1 MNLEEKIS
9 FFVELMTC
17 SQPITYWCFDK
28 DWTLLRTTNIN
39 QDTAYTRVVFGAEGQ
54 HASIQ
59 KYGEEGNEPLISY
72 NKIGAAWATIFEK
85 EGDAVRHYH
94 ILGPLYNSDID
105 VSVIEKEMDRHYVAN
120 RFRRRAV
127 NILAGLPVLSA
138 TRFWPYVQMLHYC
151 VWGEKVGF
159 DTFRFAREELP
170 DSKPKETNVIEERSG
185 IHAGVYATQQALFS
199 KIENGDL
206 NYTDALND
214 AISKASYGEGHFHT
228 PAEKVNTY
236 AIKFITLAVQA
247 AIRGGVAPVI
257 AYSVGDNYEAA
268 VAAAKTTADKKHL
281 MDTMFIDFVNRV
293 RHIKGRTDISKP
305 IRTCCDYIQLHIY
318 EQIKLEDIGKLV
330 GYTKYYL
337 SRKFKAE
344 MGISIWDYI
353 NECKVEEAK
362 SLLMDPTLTI
372 QDVSDKLNY
381 CSRSY
386 FSEVFQSCTGM
397 WPSNYRAIELKM

>member
-1 MNLEEKIS
+1 MESDGKLRMLRILE
-9 FFVELMTC
+9 
-17 SQPITYWCFDK
+17 
-28 DWTLLRTTNIN
+28 LLRNETDE
-39 QDTAYTRVVFGAEGQ
+39 QHPLSTAQIERILRERWGLEAYRIT
-54 HASIQ
+54 IQ
-59 KYGEEGNEPLISY
+59 KDIAALVAAGYEIETIRSTQNKYYFSGRLFELPELKLLIDAVESSKFITEKKSRVLTEKLTTLAGRSEAGQLRRNISIADRIKAGNEQIY
-72 NKIGAAWATIFEK
+72 
-85 EGDAVRHYH
+85 Y
-94 ILGPLYNSDID
+94 IL
-105 VSVIEKEMDRHYVAN
+105 
-120 RFRRRAV
+120 
-127 NILAGLPVLSA
+127 
-138 TRFWPYVQMLHYC
+138 
-151 VWGEKVGF
+151 
-159 DTFRFAREELP
+159 
-170 DSKPKETNVIEERSG
+170 
-185 IHAGVYATQQALFS
+185 
-199 KIENGDL
+199 
-206 NYTDALND
+206 DALND

-372 QDVSDKLNY
+372 QDVSDRLNY